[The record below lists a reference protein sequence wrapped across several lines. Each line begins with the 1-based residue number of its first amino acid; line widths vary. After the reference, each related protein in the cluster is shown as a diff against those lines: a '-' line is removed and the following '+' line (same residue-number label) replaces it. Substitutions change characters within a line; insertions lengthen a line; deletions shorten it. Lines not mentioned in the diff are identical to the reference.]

1 MGILLSETMTGAL
14 SSPGGNGPAR
24 KARFDGRAN
33 RKTRMSR
40 VIVCVLDSGGV
51 GALPDAGIYGDTGGA
66 NTLANVAERLGGL
79 RLPHFAELGLGR
91 ITPLRG
97 VSAPDYPHARFGR
110 LAERSKGKDTI
121 TGHWEMAG
129 IITDVPFPT
138 YPHGFPSDVIDAF
151 TAIVGKPPLANVP
164 ASGTEIIA
172 QLGEEHQRTGRPILY
187 TSADSV
193 FQVAAHESTVPLA
206 QLYAW
211 CEAARAMLVA
221 PHNVNRV
228 IARPF
233 TGVPGAYERTAN
245 RRDYAIEPPPCVLDR
260 LAAHNVPVHAIGK
273 ICDIYCG
280 HGITTSDR
288 VPDNAE
294 AIDKS
299 LERLAALEAGF
310 VFVNLNDFDSKYGH
324 RRDVRGY
331 GAALEALDARVPELL
346 AALRGGD
353 RLIFTADHGCDPTQ
367 PGTDHTREYVPFL
380 EVGPDVLPEDLGIIA
395 GLDYVGA
402 CVEASLLGARV

>member
-1 MGILLSETMTGAL
+1 
-14 SSPGGNGPAR
+14 
-24 KARFDGRAN
+24 
-33 RKTRMSR
+33 
-40 VIVCVLDSGGV
+40 
-51 GALPDAGIYGDTGGA
+51 LPDARSYGDAAGA

-79 RLPHFAELGLGR
+79 RLPNFAELGLGN

-97 VSAPDYPHARFGR
+97 VPAPDRPRGTFGR

-121 TGHWEMAG
+121 TGHWEMTG

-138 YPHGFPSDVIDAF
+138 YPAGFPPEIIDAF
-151 TAIVGKPPLANVP
+151 TAIVGKPPLGNIP

-172 QLGEEHQRTGRPILY
+172 ELGEEHQRTGRPILY

-193 FQVAAHESTVPLA
+193 FQIAAHEATIPLA

-233 TGVPGAYERTAN
+233 VGTPGHYERTPN
-245 RRDYAIEPPPCVLDR
+245 RRDYAIEPPPCALDR
-260 LAAHNVPVHAIGK
+260 IAARGLPVHAVGK

-280 HGITTSDR
+280 HGIATSDR
-288 VPDNAE
+288 VADNAE
-294 AIDKS
+294 AITKG
-299 LERLAALEAGF
+299 LERLAGLDAGF

-331 GAALEALDARVPELL
+331 GAALESLDARIPELL
-346 AALRGGD
+346 AALRTGD
-353 RLIFTADHGCDPTQ
+353 RLIFTADHGCDPTA
-367 PGTDHTREYVPFL
+367 PGTDHTREYVPYL
-380 EVGPDVLPEDLGIIA
+380 EFGPESTGRDLGIVS

-402 CVEASLLGARV
+402 RVEATLLGVPA